1 MGLAYIGG
9 APSGV
14 CRPDLRALDS
24 VAMTKS
30 FHRGEDLSGGA
41 ASGASWCRLISG
53 AAKRCATL
61 PNGRQQILDLLLP
74 GDIFDCGSD
83 VGDNFSIEAAVDR
96 TTLAYY
102 PRRKVDLLVN
112 SDARLGR
119 LDAEIAAETIH
130 RLQSQLLIV
139 SRTTALEKIAAF
151 LITLAERQAGSGKA
165 VDGVTLPVSRYD
177 IADYLGLSV
186 ETVSR
191 SLSGLKERGLISF
204 TTTRAIKIIDRDAL
218 ENCSEYRGRACKA
231 AEHHRSRWA
240 SDGARLAMTARR
252 MASANL

>member
-1 MGLAYIGG
+1 MGLAYTGG
-9 APSGV
+9 APCGV
-14 CRPDLRALDS
+14 CRPDLHALDTI
-24 VAMTKS
+24 AMTKR
-30 FHRGEDLSGGA
+30 FHRCENLSLGP
-41 ASGASWCRLISG
+41 ASGASWCRMISG
-53 AAKRCATL
+53 AAKRCAAL

-74 GDIFDCGSD
+74 GDTFDCRSD
-83 VGDNFSIEAAVDR
+83 GGDNFSIEAAADG
-96 TTLAYY
+96 TTVAYY
-102 PRRKVDLLVN
+102 PRRKVELLVN
-112 SDARLGR
+112 SDAHFGR
-119 LDAEIAAETIH
+119 LNAEIAAETVH

-139 SRTTALEKIAAF
+139 GRTTALEKIAAF

-165 VDGVTLPVSRYD
+165 VHGVTLPISRYD

-204 TTTRAIKIIDRDAL
+204 TTTRTIKIIDRDAL
-218 ENCSEYRGRACKA
+218 ENFSEGRGRACTA
-231 AEHHRSRWA
+231 ADHHRSRWP